1 VVVKVT
7 HASAGSHTCAQN
19 HPGVKKA
26 TQRGKLPFFQAS
38 KRSSLGTYT
47 ASFCPPI
54 NLEVA
59 NGTSEDS
66 SRSGNEAGNGLTAAN
81 SLVGR

>member
-1 VVVKVT
+1 VVKVT

-19 HPGVKKA
+19 HPGVKKT

-38 KRSSLGTYT
+38 KQSSLGSYT

-54 NLEVA
+54 NLEVT
-59 NGTSEDS
+59 NDTSEDS
-66 SRSGNEAGNGLTAAN
+66 SHSETEA
-81 SLVGR
+81 